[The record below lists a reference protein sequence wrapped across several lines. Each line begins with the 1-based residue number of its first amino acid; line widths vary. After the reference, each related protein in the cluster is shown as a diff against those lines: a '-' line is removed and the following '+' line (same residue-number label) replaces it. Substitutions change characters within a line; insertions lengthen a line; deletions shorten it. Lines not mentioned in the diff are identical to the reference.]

1 MIRKVTLS
9 VSFVV
14 LAASA
19 AWAQDPRV
27 EIGVVGGWTY
37 SDGVTGAAVLG
48 GDGNLYDSIEPK
60 DSFSYGLDL
69 GFFVTENFE
78 VGGLFSQ
85 QKSKMV
91 IGGATSREL
100 ADWSVNNYHG
110 IFTYNFGD
118 SDAKARPYVFGG
130 LGATQYGSVGFTTV
144 GGQAQEIGGQTKFS
158 TTWGGGVKVYPG
170 KSVGLKLGV
179 RWTPTY
185 IKSDATGWWCDPYW
199 GCYVTGDAQYSNQ
212 FELSGGITFRF

>member
-1 MIRKVTLS
+1 MIRKVILS

-27 EIGVVGGWTY
+27 EIGVVGGWAY

-69 GFFVTENFE
+69 GFFVTDNFE

-91 IGGATSREL
+91 IGGTASREL
-100 ADWSVNNYHG
+100 GDWTVNNYHG
-110 IFTYNFGD
+110 TLTYNFGD
-118 SDAKARPYVFGG
+118 SDAKARPYLLGG
-130 LGATQYGSVGFTTV
+130 LGATLSWRVRM
-144 GGQAQEIGGQTKFS
+144 S
-158 TTWGGGVKVYPG
+158 TAEPPTNGVCPV
-170 KSVGLKLGV
+170 S
-179 RWTPTY
+179 
-185 IKSDATGWWCDPYW
+185 S
-199 GCYVTGDAQYSNQ
+199 S
-212 FELSGGITFRF
+212 